1 MSEQPVSELTK
12 VLSVLTERLEDLR
25 QTIETRFEAV
35 EQRLGDLRHDV
46 NQRLG
51 DLRHHFDGRLDDAQ
65 KLSTWVLG
73 GLLVA
78 IALLLAKIAF
88 WP

>member
-46 NQRLG
+46 NQRFA

-73 GLLVA
+73 LLVA